1 MHNMQSLTN
10 DIVVDG
16 MNAVFLSRVASRE
29 SRVEIAEKIMKSFYL
44 STEWVGI
51 NDCLTVPKRYII
63 YSYSFV
69 SFYCKALIVS
79 IIESAK
85 FPPGNPSFS

>member
-44 STEWVGI
+44 VPNGLG
-51 NDCLTVPKRYII
+51 LT
-63 YSYSFV
+63 
-69 SFYCKALIVS
+69 IV
-79 IIESAK
+79 
-85 FPPGNPSFS
+85 